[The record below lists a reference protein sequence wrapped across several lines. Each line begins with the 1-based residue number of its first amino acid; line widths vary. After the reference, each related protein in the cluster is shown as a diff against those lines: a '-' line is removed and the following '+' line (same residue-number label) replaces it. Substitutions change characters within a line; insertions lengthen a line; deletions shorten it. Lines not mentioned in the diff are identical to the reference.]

1 VTNRI
6 INAGG
11 IMYYVKGTQKISSVD
26 VKGTE
31 YWKGQ
36 WGVDHVLKNADT
48 YYFCNEILI
57 AEYYDT

>member
-1 VTNRI
+1 
-6 INAGG
+6 
-11 IMYYVKGTQKISSVD
+11 MYYVKGTQKISSVD